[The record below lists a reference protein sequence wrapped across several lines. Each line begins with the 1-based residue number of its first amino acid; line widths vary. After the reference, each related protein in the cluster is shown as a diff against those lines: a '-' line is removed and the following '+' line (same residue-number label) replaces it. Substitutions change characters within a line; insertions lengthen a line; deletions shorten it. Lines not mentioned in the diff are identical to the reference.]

1 MSLSP
6 VSTLRDLIDSVG
18 SQVAVAVCAPAV
30 YHRPFAEVDFLSG
43 TLDDER
49 QPNTLWVYRQSTNRG
64 GALLDPW
71 ILALWKEKAA
81 GLVVVDERLPD
92 ASRLLA
98 GRLLFPVI
106 LVQGKDLGFFLRYAF
121 RLLESSEVE
130 DMKRELTLIDATL
143 ASWGENLT
151 LAGFQER
158 LHSQGVAIEPA
169 RKAPDTGTRIVDW
182 GRGSGERFY
191 IHAPV
196 ESPRLIRLMELTIA
210 VFLDRDAAEIESVLR
225 HRSEFLLELLV
236 DPRVPTGSVM
246 RAASRFNLDLG
257 RVHTALIW
265 DMDKFSEY
273 SRTAGSEQRILR
285 TKGAVLE
292 ALEGEARQTFG
303 HGMVLP
309 HSDEFVLIVESQE
322 RLLPD
327 QALRGAEAIARSLSP
342 TLKKWGVFGVTCG
355 IGFPYDGPEG
365 LRKSFEEAHEALT
378 VGRARYGFGTIAHFK
393 DLGLDRFL
401 YGWLESPRSREL
413 AEGLLAP
420 LLAEPNAGELI
431 DTLRVYLDC
440 MGRRSQAAQMLHI
453 HRNTLTYRIQRLEQL
468 LKINLDDAAA
478 QLVLQL
484 ALKARPELH

>member
-1 MSLSP
+1 MSSLK
-6 VSTLRDLIDSVG
+6 DLIDSAGRRV
-18 SQVAVAVCAPAV
+18 VIPVCEPAM
-30 YHRPFAEVDFLSG
+30 YHGPFADVDFLSG
-43 TLDDER
+43 KLDDER
-49 QPNTLWVYRQSTNRG
+49 QPNTLWVYSQWTDRG
-64 GALLDPW
+64 GALIDSW
-71 ILALWKEKAA
+71 ILALSKEKAA

-98 GRLLFPVI
+98 ERLLFPVF
-106 LVQGKDLGFFLRYAF
+106 LVQGQHLGLFLRRAF
-121 RLLESSEVE
+121 RLLASSEVE
-130 DMKRELTLIDATL
+130 GMKRELSLIDATL
-143 ASWGENLT
+143 DSWGENLT
-151 LAGFQER
+151 LEGFQHQ
-158 LHSQGVAIEPA
+158 LHSHGVQIKPA
-169 RKAPDTGTRIVDW
+169 RETTESGTRIVDW

-196 ESPRLIRLMELTIA
+196 ASPRLIRLMELTIA

-273 SRTAGSEQRILR
+273 SRAAGSEQRILR

-292 ALEGEARQTFG
+292 ALEREARQTFG

-327 QALRGAEAIARSLSP
+327 QALRGAEAIARSLTP
-342 TLKKWGVFGVTCG
+342 TLKKWGVSGVTCG
-355 IGFPYDGPEG
+355 IGFPYDGPDG

-420 LLAEPNAGELI
+420 VLAEPNGGELI
-431 DTLRVYLDC
+431 ETLRTYLDC

-468 LKINLDDAAA
+468 LKLNLDDAAA

>member
-1 MSLSP
+1 MPSLK
-6 VSTLRDLIDSVG
+6 DLIDSAATRGVTLLG
-18 SQVAVAVCAPAV
+18 GLAQD
-30 YHRPFAEVDFLSG
+30 RFFADVDFLSG
-43 TLDDER
+43 QSDHER
-49 QPNTLWVYRQSTNRG
+49 RPNTLWVYSPRTDRG
-64 GALLDPW
+64 GVLIDSW
-71 ILALWKEKAA
+71 ILALSKEKAA

-98 GRLLFPVI
+98 ERLLFPVL
-106 LVQGKDLGFFLRYAF
+106 LVDGQHLGLFLRDAF
-121 RLLESSEVE
+121 RLLANSEME
-130 DMKRELTLIDATL
+130 GMRQELSLIDTTL
-143 ASWGENLT
+143 DSWGENLT
-151 LAGFQER
+151 LEGFQQR
-158 LHSQGVAIEPA
+158 LLVHDIQIKPA
-169 RKAPDTGTRIVDW
+169 RGTAEPGTRMVDW
-182 GRGSGERFY
+182 GRGSGERFS
-191 IHAPV
+191 IHSPL

-236 DPRVPTGSVM
+236 DPQVPSGSVI

-292 ALEGEARQTFG
+292 TLEREARHTFG

-309 HSDEFVLIVESQE
+309 HSDEFVLIVESVD
-322 RLLPD
+322 RLHPD
-327 QALRGAEAIARSLSP
+327 ETLRGAEGIARRLGP
-342 TLKKWGVFGVTCG
+342 TLAKLGVSGVTCG
-355 IGFPYDGPEG
+355 IGFPYDGPDG
-365 LRKSFEEAHEALT
+365 LRKSFEEAHEAVT

-413 AEGLLAP
+413 AKSLLAP
-420 LLAEPNAGELI
+420 VLAEPNAGELFE
-431 DTLRVYLDC
+431 TLRIYLDC

-468 LKINLDDAAA
+468 LKLNLDDAAA